1 MFTSRQTTRAVR
13 SFAALSAAILLG
25 LPGVASADELMLSEI
40 TVVAVALDTQ
50 SAPKEIAEE
59 LNEAALE
66 NVREAIEADT
76 EAYLAAIETRID
88 EPAIEGSDE
97 S

>member
-1 MFTSRQTTRAVR
+1 MR